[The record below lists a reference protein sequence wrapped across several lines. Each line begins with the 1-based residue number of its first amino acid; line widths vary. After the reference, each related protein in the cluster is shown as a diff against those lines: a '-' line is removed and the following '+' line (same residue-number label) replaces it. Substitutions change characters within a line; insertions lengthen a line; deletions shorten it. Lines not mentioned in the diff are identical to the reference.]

1 MSAFVTERV
10 LWTAHTRD
18 SSPSSSSVSSAMCET
33 KVSDRRAAS
42 RPPPANI
49 GRISTGCGVG
59 IEALASPIGA

>member
-1 MSAFVTERV
+1 MSALVTERV
-10 LWTAHTRD
+10 SLTATTRD
-18 SSPSSSSVSSAMCET
+18 SSPSSCSVSTASGET
-33 KVSDRRAAS
+33 NVSERRAAS